1 MRWVL
6 LLVVVAV
13 LVFLGNLMWVQFFG
27 GKSLF

>member
-6 LLVVVAV
+6 LIVVLAV

>member
-6 LLVVVAV
+6 LIVVIAV
-13 LVFLGNLMWVQFFG
+13 LVFLGNMMWVTFFG